1 MGRCSWFLGA
11 VFLFTPI
18 DFSSA
23 IVLFS
28 QGNDA
33 NLANPKNGLPWDN
46 VVQMRNESGPIGTGV
61 YLGNRYVLTAGHV
74 GPLTSVKVGFVDYL
88 LESSP
93 AVAIGT
99 ADMKL
104 VRLASDPGLSG
115 IRLNTNPAGDG
126 GNSYLVGYGVGRASG
141 SLLGSSPVVW
151 GDSSTAIKRWGTNFV
166 DGAIAGVQV
175 GGYTSDLLR
184 TQFNSNAGINEAA
197 LTIYDSGSALFR
209 QIGSE
214 WYLVGIGAYVQN
226 SKFSFAST
234 QFNSNDSDDSYF
246 IRISSYASSVQQIEA
261 VLVSKPYSR
270 NLFCVEGVSWRLL
283 DWPTS
288 CISLAL
294 RNLLFSFPRYSCGG

>member
-1 MGRCSWFLGA
+1 MRQFSWLLGA
-11 VFLFTPI
+11 VFLFAQV
-18 DFSSA
+18 DFANA
-23 IVLFS
+23 IVFFS

-33 NLANPKNGLPWDN
+33 NLDNPGVGLPWDN

-88 LESSP
+88 LDSSP
-93 AVAIGT
+93 AVAIGK

-104 VRLASDPGLSG
+104 VRLASDPGLNG
-115 IRLNTNPAGDG
+115 VRLNSNSLADG
-126 GNSYLVGYGVGRASG
+126 GEAYLVGYGVGRSSS
-141 SLLGSSPVVW
+141 SLLGSSPVTW
-151 GDSSTAIKRWGTNFV
+151 GDSSTAIKRWGTNLV
-166 DGAIAGVQV
+166 DGAISGVQV

-214 WYLVGIGAYVQN
+214 WYLVGLGAYVQN
-226 SKFSFAST
+226 SGYSFAST

-246 IRISSYASSVQQIEA
+246 IRISSISNAVNQIGAVAVPEPSSSHYFVGG
-261 VLVSKPYSR
+261 L
-270 NLFCVEGVSWRLL
+270 LFLGF
-283 DWPTS
+283 
-288 CISLAL
+288 LAL
-294 RNLLFSFPRYSCGG
+294 RKILPQKS

>member
-1 MGRCSWFLGA
+1 MRRFHWLLGA
-11 VFLFTPI
+11 VFLFAQV
-18 DFSSA
+18 DFANA
-23 IVLFS
+23 IVFFS

-33 NLANPKNGLPWDN
+33 NLDNPGVGLPWDN

-88 LESSP
+88 LDSSP
-93 AVAIGT
+93 AVAVGQ

-115 IRLNTNPAGDG
+115 VRLNTNPSGDA
-126 GNSYLVGYGVGRASG
+126 GNSYLVGYGVGRSSS
-141 SLLGSSPVVW
+141 SLLGSSPVTW

-175 GGYTSDLLR
+175 AGYTSDLLR
-184 TQFNSNAGINEAA
+184 TQFNSNSGANEAA

-214 WYLVGIGAYVQN
+214 WFLVGLGAYVQN
-226 SKFSFAST
+226 SGYSLAST
-234 QFNSNDSDDSYF
+234 QFNSRDSDDSYF
-246 IRISSYASSVQQIEA
+246 IRISSYSSAVDQIGA
-261 VLVSKPYSR
+261 VAVPEPSSSSYFVGGL
-270 NLFCVEGVSWRLL
+270 LFLGF
-283 DWPTS
+283 
-288 CISLAL
+288 LAL
-294 RNLLFSFPRYSCGG
+294 RKFRPQKS

>member
-1 MGRCSWFLGA
+1 MRRFHWLLGA
-11 VFLFTPI
+11 VFLFAQV
-18 DFSSA
+18 DFANA
-23 IVLFS
+23 IVFFS

-33 NLANPKNGLPWDN
+33 NLDNPGVGLPWDN

-88 LESSP
+88 LDSSP
-93 AVAIGT
+93 ALAIGQ

-115 IRLNTNPAGDG
+115 VRLNTNPSGDA
-126 GNSYLVGYGVGRASG
+126 GNSYLVGYGVGRSSS
-141 SLLGSSPVVW
+141 SLLSSSPVTW

-175 GGYTSDLLR
+175 AGYTSDLLR
-184 TQFNSNAGINEAA
+184 TQFNSNSGANEAA

-214 WYLVGIGAYVQN
+214 WFLVGLGAYVQN
-226 SKFSFAST
+226 SGYSLAST
-234 QFNSNDSDDSYF
+234 QFNSRDSDDSYF
-246 IRISSYASSVQQIEA
+246 IRISSYSSAVDQIGA
-261 VLVSKPYSR
+261 VAVPEPSSSHY
-270 NLFCVEGVSWRLL
+270 FVGG
-283 DWPTS
+283 
-288 CISLAL
+288 
-294 RNLLFSFPRYSCGG
+294 LLFLGFLAIRKIRSQKS

>member
-1 MGRCSWFLGA
+1 MSVSRVLVGV
-11 VFLFTPI
+11 VFG
-18 DFSSA
+18 FSCIVGPVHA
-23 IVLFS
+23 IVFFS

-33 NLANPKNGLPWDN
+33 NLDNPGLGLPWDN

-88 LESSP
+88 LDSSP

-104 VRLASDPGLSG
+104 VRLASDPGLNG
-115 IRLNTNPAGDG
+115 VRLNTNPSGDA
-126 GNSYLVGYGVGRASG
+126 GNSYLVGYGVGRASN
-141 SLLGSSPVVW
+141 SLLGSSPVTW
-151 GDSSTAIKRWGTNFV
+151 GDSSTAIKRWGTNLV

-184 TQFNSNAGINEAA
+184 TQFNSNAGGNEAA

-226 SKFSFAST
+226 SGYSLAST
-234 QFNSNDSDDSYF
+234 QFNSNESDDSYF
-246 IRISSYASSVQQIEA
+246 IRISSYSNAVNQIGAVAVPEPSSSHYFVVGI
-261 VLVSKPYSR
+261 
-270 NLFCVEGVSWRLL
+270 LFLGF
-283 DWPTS
+283 
-288 CISLAL
+288 LAL
-294 RNLLFSFPRYSCGG
+294 RKIRLAKR

>member
-1 MGRCSWFLGA
+1 MRQFSWLLGA
-11 VFLFTPI
+11 VFLFAQV
-18 DFSSA
+18 DFANA
-23 IVLFS
+23 IVFFS

-33 NLANPKNGLPWDN
+33 NLDNPGVGLPWDN

-88 LESSP
+88 LDSSP
-93 AVAIGT
+93 AVAVGQ

-115 IRLNTNPAGDG
+115 VRLNTNPSGDA
-126 GNSYLVGYGVGRASG
+126 GNSYLVGYGVGRSSS
-141 SLLGSSPVVW
+141 SLLGSSPVTW

-175 GGYTSDLLR
+175 AGYTSDLLR
-184 TQFNSNAGINEAA
+184 TQFNSNSGANEAA

-214 WYLVGIGAYVQN
+214 WFLVGLGAYVQN
-226 SKFSFAST
+226 SGYSLAST
-234 QFNSNDSDDSYF
+234 QFNSRDSDDSYF
-246 IRISSYASSVQQIEA
+246 IRISSISNAVNQIGAVAVPEPSSRI
-261 VLVSKPYSR
+261 
-270 NLFCVEGVSWRLL
+270 LFL
-283 DWPTS
+283 
-288 CISLAL
+288 
-294 RNLLFSFPRYSCGG
+294 CGGAFLVAIALARSRYQSRS

>member
-1 MGRCSWFLGA
+1 MRRFHWLLGA
-11 VFLFTPI
+11 VFLFAQV
-18 DFSSA
+18 DFANA
-23 IVLFS
+23 IVFFS

-33 NLANPKNGLPWDN
+33 NLTNPGNGLPWDN

-88 LESSP
+88 LDSSP
-93 AVAIGT
+93 AVTIGT

-104 VRLASDPGLSG
+104 VRLASDPGLNG
-115 IRLNTNPAGDG
+115 VRLNTNPSGDA
-126 GNSYLVGYGVGRASG
+126 GNSYLVGYGVGRASS
-141 SLLGSSPVVW
+141 SLLGSSPVAW
-151 GDSSTAIKRWGTNFV
+151 GDSTTAIKRWGTNLV

-214 WYLVGIGAYVQN
+214 WFLVGLGGYVQN
-226 SKFSFAST
+226 SGYSLAST
-234 QFNSNDSDDSYF
+234 QFNSRDSDDSYF
-246 IRISSYASSVQQIEA
+246 IRISSYSSAVDQIGA
-261 VLVSKPYSR
+261 VAVPEPSSSHYFLGGLLLLGFLTLRKI
-270 NLFCVEGVSWRLL
+270 RLQK
-283 DWPTS
+283 S
-288 CISLAL
+288 
-294 RNLLFSFPRYSCGG
+294 

>member
-1 MGRCSWFLGA
+1 MRRFHWFLGA
-11 VFLFTPI
+11 VFLFAQV
-18 DFSSA
+18 DFANA
-23 IVLFS
+23 IVFFS

-33 NLANPKNGLPWDN
+33 NLDNPGVGLPWDN

-88 LESSP
+88 LDSSP
-93 AVAIGT
+93 AVAIGQ

-115 IRLNTNPAGDG
+115 VRLNTNPSGDA
-126 GNSYLVGYGVGRASG
+126 GNSYLVGYGVGRS
-141 SLLGSSPVVW
+141 SSSFLSSSPVTW

-175 GGYTSDLLR
+175 AGYTSDLLR
-184 TQFNSNAGINEAA
+184 TQFNSNAGANEAA

-214 WYLVGIGAYVQN
+214 WFLVGLGAYVQN
-226 SKFSFAST
+226 SGYSLAST
-234 QFNSNDSDDSYF
+234 QFNSRDSDDSYF
-246 IRISSYASSVQQIEA
+246 IRISSYSSAVDQIGA
-261 VLVSKPYSR
+261 VAVPEPSSSHYFVGGLLLLGFLTLRKI
-270 NLFCVEGVSWRLL
+270 RLQK
-283 DWPTS
+283 S
-288 CISLAL
+288 
-294 RNLLFSFPRYSCGG
+294 

>member
-1 MGRCSWFLGA
+1 MRRFHWLLGA
-11 VFLFTPI
+11 FFLFAQI
-18 DFSSA
+18 DFANA
-23 IVLFS
+23 IVFFS

-33 NLANPKNGLPWDN
+33 NLDNPGVGLPWDN

-88 LESSP
+88 LDSSP
-93 AVAIGT
+93 AVAVGQ

-115 IRLNTNPAGDG
+115 VRLNTNPSGDA
-126 GNSYLVGYGVGRASG
+126 GNSYLVGYGVGRSSS
-141 SLLGSSPVVW
+141 SLLGSSPVTW

-175 GGYTSDLLR
+175 AGYTSDLLR
-184 TQFNSNAGINEAA
+184 TQFNSNSGANEAA

-214 WYLVGIGAYVQN
+214 WFLVGLGAYVQN
-226 SKFSFAST
+226 SGYSLAST
-234 QFNSNDSDDSYF
+234 QFNSRDSDDSYF
-246 IRISSYASSVQQIEA
+246 IRISSYSSAVDQIGA
-261 VLVSKPYSR
+261 VAVPEPSSSHYFVGGL
-270 NLFCVEGVSWRLL
+270 LFLGF
-283 DWPTS
+283 
-288 CISLAL
+288 LAL
-294 RNLLFSFPRYSCGG
+294 RKFRPQKS

>member
-1 MGRCSWFLGA
+1 MRRFHWLLGA
-11 VFLFTPI
+11 VFLFAQI
-18 DFSSA
+18 DFANA
-23 IVLFS
+23 IVFFS

-33 NLANPKNGLPWDN
+33 NLDNPGVGLPWDN

-88 LESSP
+88 LDSSP
-93 AVAIGT
+93 AVAVGQ

-115 IRLNTNPAGDG
+115 VRLNTNPSGDA
-126 GNSYLVGYGVGRASG
+126 GNSYLVGYGVGRSSS
-141 SLLGSSPVVW
+141 SLLSSSPVTW

-175 GGYTSDLLR
+175 AGYTSDLLR
-184 TQFNSNAGINEAA
+184 TQFNSNSGANEAA

-214 WYLVGIGAYVQN
+214 WFLVGLGAYVQN
-226 SKFSFAST
+226 SGYSLAST
-234 QFNSNDSDDSYF
+234 QFNSRDSDDSYF
-246 IRISSYASSVQQIEA
+246 IRISSYSSAVDQIGA
-261 VLVSKPYSR
+261 VAVPEPSSSHYFVGGL
-270 NLFCVEGVSWRLL
+270 LFLGF
-283 DWPTS
+283 
-288 CISLAL
+288 LAL
-294 RNLLFSFPRYSCGG
+294 RKFRPQKS

>member
-1 MGRCSWFLGA
+1 MRLVRLLAGALLG
-11 VFLFTPI
+11 V
-18 DFSSA
+18 SSTIEPVHA
-23 IVLFS
+23 IVFFS
-28 QGNDA
+28 QGNAA
-33 NLANPKNGLPWDN
+33 NLDNPGVGLPWDN

-88 LESSP
+88 LDSSP

-115 IRLNTNPAGDG
+115 VRLNTNPLGDG
-126 GNSYLVGYGVGRASG
+126 GNSYLVGYGVGRASS
-141 SLLGSSPVVW
+141 SLLSSSPVTW

-184 TQFNSNAGINEAA
+184 TQFNSNAGVNEAA

-226 SKFSFAST
+226 SGYSLAST
-234 QFNSNDSDDSYF
+234 QFNSNESDDSYF
-246 IRISSYASSVQQIEA
+246 IRISSYSNAVNQIGAVGVPEPSSSHYFVGG
-261 VLVSKPYSR
+261 
-270 NLFCVEGVSWRLL
+270 LFFLGF
-283 DWPTS
+283 
-288 CISLAL
+288 LAL
-294 RNLLFSFPRYSCGG
+294 RKIRLAKR